1 MAAELLK
8 RAFSSDLQKNLF
20 PANEFYK
27 MSKNDSAFVDNDSVQ
42 LPHTGTIPTV
52 EVDRTTKGVAT
63 KRPDTASEYKLREFS
78 TDPTWL
84 QYSEALLVAYDKR
97 ASILSEHVSALNTA
111 IAEYMAAAWGGSTNV
126 TIIRSTG
133 DDRPVAG
140 VPTGTGTRKRFIL
153 PDIQAAITKLN
164 TDDVPQDGGRY
175 AVITPTQMED
185 MLQIPEVKSSDFN
198 KVKPLVEGSVGY
210 FLGVNF
216 FVRSKVNIFTT
227 GGTIRPY
234 GSATT
239 AVTDC
244 AGAIFW
250 HKDFVRRAE
259 GSNKV
264 FLNIDDAEL
273 YGSKFSALVRAGGLA
288 ARTDGKGVVNLVE
301 AVGA

>member
-8 RAFSSDLQKNLF
+8 RKFSSDLSKNLF
-20 PANEFYK
+20 PANEYYK
-27 MSKNDSAFVDNDSVQ
+27 QSKNDSAFVDADSVQ

-52 EVDRTTKGVAT
+52 KVDRTTKGSAS
-63 KRPDTASEYKLREFS
+63 KRTDAASEYKLHEFS

-97 ASILSEHVSALNTA
+97 ASILSEHVMALNTA
-111 IAEYMAAAWGGSTNV
+111 IADYMASAWGGSANV

-133 DDRPVAG
+133 ADRPVAG
-140 VPTGTGTRKRFIL
+140 VPTGTGTRKRFAL
-153 PDIQAAITKLN
+153 ADIQGAATQLN
-164 TDDVPQDGGRY
+164 NDDIPQDGRY

-198 KVKPLVEGSVGY
+198 KVKPLVDGSVGY
-210 FLGVNF
+210 FLGFHF
-216 FVRSKVNIFTT
+216 FVRSRVNIFTT

-234 GSATT
+234 GSETT

-259 GSNKV
+259 GKNKV

-301 AVGA
+301 AVGS

>member
-20 PANEFYK
+20 PANEYYK

-42 LPHTGTIPTV
+42 LPHAGSIPTV
-52 EVDRTTKGVAT
+52 AVDRTTKGVAA
-63 KRPDTASEYKLREFS
+63 KRTDAPSEYKLREFS

-97 ASILSEHVSALNTA
+97 ASILSEHVSGLNTA
-111 IAEYMAAAWGGSTNV
+111 IAEYMAAAWGGSANV
-126 TIIRSTG
+126 VALRTTG
-133 DDRPVAG
+133 ADRPVSG
-140 VPTGTGTRKRFIL
+140 VPTGTGTRKRINL
-153 PDIQAAITKLN
+153 ADLQAVQKALN
-164 TDDVPQDGGRY
+164 EANIPQEGRY
-175 AVITPTQMED
+175 AVITPAMMED
-185 MLQIPEVKSSDFN
+185 MLQITEVKSADFN
-198 KVKPLVEGSVGY
+198 NAKPLVNGSVGR
-210 FLGVNF
+210 FLGFDF

-227 GGTIRPY
+227 GATIRAY

-264 FLNIDDAEL
+264 FLKQDDPEL
-273 YGSKFSALVRAGGLA
+273 YGSAFSAAVRAGGLA
-288 ARTDGKGVVNLVE
+288 ARLDGKGVINLVE